1 MGLMDNIKDE
11 FKKASG
17 QEKLFV
23 IIGVGATI
31 GIALYLHNKGGGPAG
46 PQTGTIGGSAGGAA
60 GGGGI
65 QTVPGPN
72 GSQIPIIPGGLCPN
86 FDAQG
91 NLINYSPCGKTTGGV
106 PMPPTGAPI
115 PQKPPAPAPF
125 LPVRPIIGNQP
136 TTVTK
141 TMAGRNSPVIS
152 KTPSYRVQGISPS
165 PARVSAQRTDIQ
177 QLRKEQSTNT
187 GANFGP
193 PPISAKPIRG
203 PY

>member
-1 MGLMDNIKDE
+1 MPGIMDNIKDE

-31 GIALYLHNKGGGPAG
+31 GIALYLHSKGGGPAG

-60 GGGGI
+60 GGGGV

-91 NLINYSPCGKTTGGV
+91 NLINYAPCGTT
-106 PMPPTGAPI
+106 TGAPAPSPTPAPKPTGTPL
-115 PQKPPAPAPF
+115 PQKPPPM

-136 TTVTK
+136 TTITK
-141 TMAGRNSPVIS
+141 TMAGRNTTTTS
-152 KTPSYRVQGISPS
+152 KTPSNRNAPTTILGHQYNPTQVQSINQGVPIP
-165 PARVSAQRTDIQ
+165 VY
-177 QLRKEQSTNT
+177 NT
-187 GANFGP
+187 G
-193 PPISAKPIRG
+193 RRV
-203 PY
+203 Y